1 MGSELFNRLNYP
13 ENGVGANF
21 LAIYLK
27 LLIPNILHRVDRK
40 LALTPFLLFLAS
52 CHSVPLDAVHL
63 EATTPVSSSPSRV
76 LPSRLQVEL
85 LAHLPAEINESSGLA
100 KRHDILWTHNDSG
113 HSATV
118 FAMPA
123 AGGAITQRVHLQN
136 AVNKDWEDLAQD
148 DHTLYV
154 ADCGN
159 NMGDRQWLQIYK
171 VAWQD
176 LDRADNEDTV
186 PSQLMKIRLADTEPK
201 PNLHAHN
208 NDCEAL
214 TVVGDELWLF
224 TKNWQDK
231 HTRLYRIPKDAAMYE
246 AQSTALFA
254 ANGLITGAD
263 YDPQTQRL
271 ALIGYRL
278 GFLNITAFIWIV
290 PVADNAPKW
299 DQASYH
305 TISPL
310 GQWEA
315 ILWHQGNLLLT
326 REQSPLSTAWLGI
339 IYL

>member
-27 LLIPNILHRVDRK
+27 LLIPNILQRLDRK

-52 CHSVPLDAVHL
+52 CHSAPLDAVHR
-63 EATTPVSSSPSRV
+63 EATTPVLSSPSH
-76 LPSRLQVEL
+76 LQVEL

-113 HSATV
+113 NPATV

-123 AGGAITQRVHLQN
+123 SGGAITQRVNLKN

-176 LDRADNEDTV
+176 LDRADNEGSL
-186 PSQLMKIRLADTEPK
+186 PSQLMKVRLADIEPK

-214 TVVGDELWLF
+214 TVVGEELWLF
-224 TKNWQDK
+224 TKNWQDQN
-231 HTRLYRIPKDAAMYE
+231 TRLYRIPKDSAVYE
-246 AQSTALFA
+246 AKSDELFA

-263 YDPQTQRL
+263 FDPQTQRL

-278 GFLNITAFIWIV
+278 GFLNVSAFIWIV
-290 PVADNAPKW
+290 PVADNAPLW
-299 DQASYH
+299 DKASYH
-305 TISPL
+305 TISPA

-315 ILWHQGNLLLT
+315 ILWHQGNLLVT
-326 REQSPLSTAWLGI
+326 REQSPLSSPWLGI